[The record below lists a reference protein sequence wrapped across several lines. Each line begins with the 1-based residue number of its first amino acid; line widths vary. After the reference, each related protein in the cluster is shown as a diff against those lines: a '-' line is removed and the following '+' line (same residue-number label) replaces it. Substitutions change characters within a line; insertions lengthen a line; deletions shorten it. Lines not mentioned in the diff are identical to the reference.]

1 MTAEERTPVR
11 AKLVANQGWDER
23 LHVFRAG
30 QEVDTTALITQRF
43 LVLIDTMGT
52 PELATEI
59 MQSLQRVRQGRHL
72 IVINTHADWDHCWGN
87 SIFADIEHRFAA
99 PIIGHAK
106 TRARLQ
112 SQEARDTLARKQ
124 AEDPRFNTV
133 KLTPPTVIFSD
144 TLCLDGGDLTLE
156 LVPTPGHTEDHV
168 AVWIPKIRLLLA
180 GDAAECPFPL
190 VHHAHDLPILRA
202 SLEKMMALRPE
213 MVIPCHGG
221 TTDPDL
227 PQRNLA
233 YFDEVARHC
242 HAAIDSGSLPPDWT
256 QDANLPDAVGFPY
269 ADALRFT
276 GADPE
281 KTPEF
286 YRSFHQDAV
295 RVTLESLTT
304 L

>member
-1 MTAEERTPVR
+1 MMAEERAPVR

-43 LVLIDTMGT
+43 LVVIDTMGT

-72 IVINTHADWDHCWGN
+72 LAINTHAHWDHCWGN
-87 SIFADIEHRFAA
+87 SIFADVENRFAA

-106 TRARLQ
+106 TRRHLQ

-124 AEDPRFNTV
+124 AEDARFNTV
-133 KLTPPTVIFSD
+133 KLAPPTITFSE

-156 LVPTPGHTEDHV
+156 LVPTPGHADDHV
-168 AVWIPKIRLLLA
+168 VVWIPKIRLLLA
-180 GDAAECPFPL
+180 GDAAEFPFPS
-190 VHHAHDLPILRA
+190 VSHAHDLSILRA
-202 SLEKMMALRPE
+202 SLERLMALDPV

-221 TTDPDL
+221 TTEPDL

-233 YFDEVARHC
+233 YFDEVARRC
-242 HAAIDSGSLPPDWT
+242 HAALDTGALPPGWA
-256 QDANLPDAVGFPY
+256 QDANLPDVVGFAY
-269 ADALRFT
+269 ADALRFA
-276 GADPE
+276 GADPA
-281 KTPEF
+281 KTPAF
-286 YRSFHQDAV
+286 YRSFHHDAV
-295 RVTLESLTT
+295 RVTMESLTAM
-304 L
+304 